1 MSSFSQPHNVKS
13 YLLAKLIM
21 EHPLVQHNKLWK
33 QLFLIHKQVYNKLI
47 IICYHNIYTVHCYH
61 NIYTVHEIIM
71 DEIVRV
77 FHACIKDLHEHFRI
91 LLINS
96 KEVSDVQRIKKIY
109 TQTTMFNFC
118 EKRVYIKIWCWLMTV
133 IYLHGD
139 DTSGDQFSVLADLEM
154 PRPDSHEIIK
164 GKLQDKS
171 AFRNN
176 LDQRIRFT
184 SFPEIPCHSKHTF
197 NAELFKL

>member
-13 YLLAKLIM
+13 YLLANLIM

-33 QLFLIHKQVYNKLI
+33 QLFLIHKQEYNKLI

-96 KEVSDVQRIKKIY
+96 KEVSDVQRIKKIH

-118 EKRVYIKIWCWLMTV
+118 EKRVYIKIWCWLNDSD
-133 IYLHGD
+133 LPAWRWHFWG
-139 DTSGDQFSVLADLEM
+139 SVLGAGGLGNATTWFSWD
-154 PRPDSHEIIK
+154 H
-164 GKLQDKS
+164 
-171 AFRNN
+171 
-176 LDQRIRFT
+176 QR
-184 SFPEIPCHSKHTF
+184 
-197 NAELFKL
+197 